1 MKIEKETKLDY
12 VDVLIRPQ
20 KNTLSSRRDVS
31 LERTFNFPHS
41 KTVWTGV
48 PIVAA
53 NMDDVGT
60 LAMMKSIGEY
70 GLITALHKYHS
81 LEECGAIDKEH
92 AFLTIGIRDDGMSFL
107 KGYIKKY
114 GEPKMLL
121 IDVANGYLERFVD
134 FIRRARALSPSSIIV
149 AGNVVTGDMTREL
162 VKAGADIVKVGIGP
176 GTVCTTRVMAG
187 VGYPQL
193 SAVIECAKVAHK
205 LGAFIC
211 ADGGCRNPGDV
222 AKAFGAGADFVMLGG
237 MLSGHAEG
245 GREVIDV
252 DGKKFVEH
260 YGSSS
265 KDAMEKHNGG
275 KAVYKAAEGKKILVP
290 YKGQVKGTIEEI
302 LGGLRSTCTYVGAH
316 KIEEISSKTT
326 FVKVNRQL
334 SPSL

>member
-20 KNTLSSRRDVS
+20 KNSLSSRQDVS
-31 LERTFNFPHS
+31 LTRTFHFPHS
-41 KTVWTGV
+41 KTSWTGV

-60 LAMMKSIGEY
+60 IAMMKALAGY
-70 GLITALHKYHS
+70 GLVTALHKYHS
-81 LEECGAIDKEH
+81 LEECAAIDRER
-92 AFLTIGIRDDGMSFL
+92 AFFTVGIRDEGMSLL
-107 KGYIKKY
+107 KQYIERY
-114 GEPKMLL
+114 GEPKLLL
-121 IDVANGYLERFVD
+121 IDVANGYLEKFVD
-134 FIRRARALSPSSIIV
+134 FIRQARAVSPSSIV
-149 AGNVVTGDMTREL
+149 MAGNVVTGEMTREL
-162 VKAGADIVKVGIGP
+162 IRAGADIVKVGIGP
-176 GTVCTTRVMAG
+176 GAVCTTRVMAG

-193 SAVIECAKVAHK
+193 SAVAECVKVAHK
-205 LGAFIC
+205 MGAYIC

-237 MLSGHAEG
+237 MLSGHDEG
-245 GREVIDV
+245 GKEILEI

-265 KDAMEKHNGG
+265 KAAMEKHNGG

-290 YKGQVKGTIEEI
+290 YRGPVKDTIEEI
-302 LGGLRSTCTYVGAH
+302 LGGLRSACTYVGAS
-316 KIEEISSKTT
+316 KIEEISAKTT
-326 FVKVNRQL
+326 FVRVNRQL

>member
-20 KNTLSSRRDVS
+20 KNALSSRRDVV
-31 LERTFNFPHS
+31 LERTFKFPHT
-41 KTVWTGV
+41 KAIWTGV
-48 PIVAA
+48 PIIAA

-60 LAMMKSIGEY
+60 LSMMKVLSRH

-81 LEECGAIDKEH
+81 LEECSAIDKEH
-92 AFLTIGIRDDGMSFL
+92 AFFTVGIRDEGMSLL
-107 KGYIKKY
+107 KGYIEKY

-121 IDVANGYLERFVD
+121 IDVANGYLEKFVD
-134 FIRRARALSPSSIIV
+134 FIRHARALSPSSIIM
-149 AGNVVTGDMTREL
+149 AGNVVTGEMTREL
-162 VKAGADIVKVGIGP
+162 VRASADIVKVGIGP
-176 GTVCTTRVMAG
+176 GAVCTTRVMAG

-193 SAVIECAKVAHK
+193 SAVIECVKVAHK

-245 GREVIDV
+245 GQTVIEV
-252 DGKKFVEH
+252 DGKKWVEH

-265 KDAMEKHNGG
+265 RTAMEKHSGG
-275 KAVYKAAEGKKILVP
+275 KADYKASEGKKILVP
-290 YKGQVKGTIEEI
+290 YKGPVEDTIEEI
-302 LGGLRSTCTYVGAH
+302 LGGLRSACTYVGAQ
-316 KIEEISSKTT
+316 KIEEMSGKTT
-326 FVKVNRQL
+326 FVRVNRQL

>member
-20 KNTLSSRRDVS
+20 KNTLSSRRDVD
-31 LERTFNFPHS
+31 LLRTFTFPHTRAS
-41 KTVWTGV
+41 WTGI
-48 PIVAA
+48 PIIAA

-60 LAMMKSIGEY
+60 LSMMKVLSRY

-81 LEECGAIDKEH
+81 IEECASMDKEH
-92 AFLTIGIRDDGMSFL
+92 AFFTVGIRDEGMNLL
-107 KGYIKKY
+107 KKYVERY

-121 IDVANGYLERFVD
+121 IDVANGYLEKFVE
-134 FIRRARALSPSSIIV
+134 FIRHARALSPSSIIM
-149 AGNVVTGDMTREL
+149 AGNVVTGEMTREL

-176 GTVCTTRVMAG
+176 GAVCTTRVIAG

-193 SAVIECAKVAHK
+193 SAVMECARAAHK
-205 LGAFIC
+205 LGAFVC

-245 GREVIDV
+245 GQTIVEV
-252 DGKKFVEH
+252 DGKKFIEH

-265 KDAMEKHNGG
+265 KTAMEKHNGG
-275 KAVYKAAEGKKILVP
+275 KAQYKASEGKKILVP
-290 YKGQVKGTIEEI
+290 YKGEVKDTIEEI
-302 LGGLRSTCTYVGAH
+302 LGGIRSACTYIGAQ
-316 KIEEISSKTT
+316 KIEEISSKTV
-326 FVKVNRQL
+326 FVRVNRQL